1 MEDRDKFTASTL
13 RISTLV
19 PSPEVA
25 HNTGR
30 SLFRSQF
37 LSTIRLCRMELCQLI
52 VLKQENVINDR
63 MEDTLTLIHRNPHSD
78 RHTPITK
85 GYTDT
90 HKVTQKQAHTQ
101 THTHT
106 DREPLMDKKK
116 QTHRHTHTN
125 SHGHTETNTPT
136 ETQSQTHTVSLSYR
150 VTLTNWCVCH
160 GKIAIFQTLSPGGCH
175 F

>member
-37 LSTIRLCRMELCQLI
+37 LSTIRLCHMELCQLI

-78 RHTPITK
+78 RHTRISK

-90 HKVTQKQAHTQ
+90 QRVTQNR
-101 THTHT
+101 HTHT
-106 DREPLMDKKK
+106 D
-116 QTHRHTHTN
+116 
-125 SHGHTETNTPT
+125 
-136 ETQSQTHTVSLSYR
+136 TQSH
-150 VTLTNWCVCH
+150 
-160 GKIAIFQTLSPGGCH
+160 
-175 F
+175 

>member
-90 HKVTQKQAHTQ
+90 HKVTQKQAHTHR
-101 THTHT
+101 HTLTLIGSHSWTRRNRHT
-106 DREPLMDKKK
+106 DIHTQTLTDTQK
-116 QTHRHTHTN
+116 QTHPQKHNHRHT
-125 SHGHTETNTPT
+125 
-136 ETQSQTHTVSLSYR
+136 QSLS
-150 VTLTNWCVCH
+150 LTE
-160 GKIAIFQTLSPGGCH
+160 
-175 F
+175 